1 MGLRPFLVDLVE
13 LLAPHRRLV
22 AAVAV
27 GLLIDVAFQAA
38 LPLSLKFLIDEAI
51 VPRDTRRLAWFVGAL
66 TAGLALAC
74 AAMVWRDRLY
84 ARLGAVVMRDVRARL
99 FAHLQTLSL
108 PYFASVRPGD
118 LMARFSTDLASV
130 EALVVGALPNVF
142 GAVLSV
148 LVLSVA
154 LLTLSWELALVV
166 LVLAPLCWVGP
177 RLLLPS
183 AARLGLKARR
193 QEAAVLSLIQE
204 NLEAQHAVK
213 ALGLENHSIAQVRE
227 QLEAA
232 ASDLRRFNFASYLA
246 ERLPN
251 AGMLVLHVLVLVAGA
266 ALAFEDHLSVG
277 ALVAFNGVLLA
288 LGAAVATLTSSAH
301 TFLGA
306 AAGLSRVREI
316 LDERPEVNDV
326 PQALD
331 MPPML
336 KDLVFEQVCFSH
348 RDTPILRG
356 VDLHVRRGESVALVG
371 PSGSGKSTVLS
382 LLARF
387 RDPTTGTIRIDGVD
401 VRQYRQASLRA
412 RLGIVPQD
420 TVLFEGTLREN
431 IRLARLDASDAEVE
445 TAARMAEVDT
455 FAYLLPQ
462 RYDTHLGAGGARLSG
477 GQRQRVAIARTLL
490 RSPELLLLDE
500 ATSALDPATERAI
513 NATLRALRDRF
524 TLVRVTHRLTEAA
537 ECDRVIVLDG
547 GRVVEQGTHAQLVAQ
562 SGGLYAR
569 MWRRQQG
576 LQLSD
581 NGEHAAVTATWLAEW
596 PLFEGAD
603 PVLLEEVS
611 RAFLTER
618 VLPGSEIIRQGA
630 PGDRFYILVRGA
642 VAVSRSIGG
651 GEAIEIALLRE
662 GDAFGETALL
672 SDTPR
677 NATVTAIT
685 ECVLLSLE
693 RARFLPWADRDPA
706 WRRRL
711 DTLVAT
717 RWGRPGSG

>member
-1 MGLRPFLVDLVE
+1 MSLRPFLVDLLE

-22 AAVAV
+22 AAVVV
-27 GLLIDVAFQAA
+27 GLLIDVAFQTA

-51 VPRDTRRLAWFVGAL
+51 VPRDSGRLGFFVILL
-66 TAGLALAC
+66 TIGLALAC
-74 AAMVWRDRLY
+74 VAMIWRDRLY
-84 ARLGAVVMRDVRARL
+84 ARLGAHVMRDVRARL
-99 FAHLQTLSL
+99 FGHLQGLSL
-108 PYFASVRPGD
+108 SFFGAVRPGD

-142 GAVLSV
+142 GALM
-148 LVLSVA
+148 SVA
-154 LLTLSWELALVV
+154 LLTVALFALSWELALAV
-166 LVLAPLCWVGP
+166 LSLAPLCWIGP
-177 RLLLPS
+177 RVLLPR
-183 AARLGLKARR
+183 AARLGLDARR
-193 QEAAVLSLIQE
+193 QEAAVLSLVQE
-204 NLEAQHAVK
+204 NIEAQHAVK
-213 ALGLENHSIAQVRE
+213 ALGLEAHSMEQARE
-227 QLEAA
+227 RLESAA
-232 ASDLRRFNFASYLA
+232 RGALRFNFASYLA
-246 ERLPN
+246 ERIPN

-266 ALAFEDHLSVG
+266 ALAFHDRLSVG
-277 ALVAFNGVLLA
+277 ALVAFNGVLLT

-306 AAGLSRVREI
+306 AAGLRRVREV

-326 PQALD
+326 PDAGA

-382 LLARF
+382 LIARF
-387 RDPTTGTIRIDGVD
+387 RDPTTGAIRVDGVD
-401 VRQYRQASLRA
+401 LRQYRQSSLRA

-420 TVLFEGTLREN
+420 TVLFEGTLRDN

-445 TAARMAEVDT
+445 VAARLAEVDV
-455 FAYLLPQ
+455 FAVLLPD
-462 RYDTHLGAGGARLSG
+462 RYDTHLGTGGTRLSG
-477 GQRQRVAIARTLL
+477 GQRQRVAIARVLL
-490 RSPELLLLDE
+490 RQPELLLLDE

-524 TLVRVTHRLTEAA
+524 TVLRVTHRLTEAA
-537 ECDRVIVLDG
+537 ECDRVVVLDQ
-547 GRVVEQGTHAQLVAQ
+547 GRVVEQGTHAQLVSQAD
-562 SGGLYAR
+562 GLYAR

-576 LQLSD
+576 LKLSD

-642 VAVSRSIGG
+642 VAVSRSKGG

-662 GDAFGETALL
+662 GEAFGETALL
-672 SDTPR
+672 SDEPR

-693 RARFLPWADRDPA
+693 RARFRQWADRDPA

-711 DTLVAT
+711 DALMAE
-717 RWGRPGSG
+717 R

>member
-1 MGLRPFLVDLVE
+1 MSLRPFLVDLLE

-22 AAVAV
+22 AAVVV
-27 GLLIDVAFQAA
+27 GLLIDVAFQTA

-51 VPRDTRRLAWFVGAL
+51 VPRDSGRLGLFVGL
-66 TAGLALAC
+66 LVVGLALAC
-74 AAMVWRDRLY
+74 GAMIWRDRLY
-84 ARLGAVVMRDVRARL
+84 ARLGAQVMRDVRARV
-99 FAHLQTLSL
+99 FAHLQSLSL
-108 PYFASVRPGD
+108 SFFGSVRPGD
-118 LMARFSTDLASV
+118 LLARFSTDLASV

-148 LVLSVA
+148 AVLSIA
-154 LLTLSWELALVV
+154 LFALSWELALVV
-166 LVLAPLCWVGP
+166 LVLAPLCWIGP
-177 RLLLPS
+177 RVLLPR
-183 AARLGLKARR
+183 AARLGLEARR
-193 QEAAVLSLIQE
+193 QEAAVLSLVQE
-204 NLEAQHAVK
+204 NIESQNAVK
-213 ALGLENHSIAQVRE
+213 ALGLEAYSIDQARE
-227 QLEAA
+227 RLDEAA
-232 ASDLRRFNFASYLA
+232 RGAQRFNFASYLA
-246 ERLPN
+246 ERIPN
-251 AGMLVLHVLVLVAGA
+251 AGMLVLHVLVLIAGA

-277 ALVAFNGVLLA
+277 ALVAFNGVLLT

-301 TFLGA
+301 TFLNA
-306 AAGLSRVREI
+306 AAGLRRVREV

-326 PQALD
+326 PQAD
-331 MPPML
+331 TMPPML
-336 KDLVFEQVCFSH
+336 KDLVFEQVCFSP
-348 RDTPILRG
+348 RGTPILRG

-382 LLARF
+382 LIARF
-387 RDPTTGTIRIDGVD
+387 RDPTTGTIRVDGVD
-401 VRQYRQASLRA
+401 LRQYRQSSLRA

-420 TVLFEGTLREN
+420 TVLFEGTLRDN

-445 TAARMAEVDT
+445 VAARMAEVDT
-455 FAYLLPQ
+455 FASLLPQ

-477 GQRQRVAIARTLL
+477 GQRQRVAIARVLL

-513 NATLRALRDRF
+513 NATLRALRERF
-524 TLVRVTHRLTEAA
+524 TVLRVTHRLTEAA
-537 ECDRVIVLDG
+537 ECDRVVVLDG
-547 GRVVEQGTHAQLVAQ
+547 GRVVEEGTHAQLVSKAD
-562 SGGLYAR
+562 GLYAR

-642 VAVSRSIGG
+642 VAVSRGTGG

-672 SDTPR
+672 SDEPR

-706 WRRRL
+706 WRKRL
-711 DTLVAT
+711 DALVAG
-717 RWGRPGSG
+717 RRGRPTWG